1 MENILIVDDNKQTIQ
16 QVDELLSSF
25 GYSSL
30 YTLEPEFLFEIL
42 ESKPVDLILLDVHMP
57 GEDGV
62 SLLKKVKN
70 HSVFSSIPVI
80 MLTGDTD
87 ERLLEKCFEAGAM
100 DFINKPIH
108 DIVLKSRVKSA
119 LSIRDHI
126 LSLRKQGSSLKNA
139 LQIATMGI
147 WEFDCTNRTMK
158 WSSEMYQIFGR
169 SPDEFP
175 SSIEN
180 FLRAVHP
187 EDTKVIQP
195 YIEDLFD
202 NHKVVGQIDF
212 RIIRPDE
219 SVRIVHQQA
228 EILEKEGKPVHIL
241 GITQDIT
248 NQQRSTAL
256 QHAYRRQNQIREE
269 ERERLAR
276 DLHDEVIQIFN
287 MLKLKLNVST
297 KLNCS
302 TQHEQCWV
310 YDNFENCL
318 ELINT
323 GNQTL
328 RQIINDLYPSIL
340 KDLGLGPA
348 LRAHIRDLNQR
359 MNMQIELHVSS
370 GLGSWPSEIE
380 LAVFR
385 ITQEALNNIVKHAET
400 PHAQVVIGQRNNVL
414 WLQVEDQGKGML
426 VEEINLESMPKSLG
440 LFLMKERVSQ
450 LGGKITIHSQIGQ
463 GTSIFLEIPNP
474 SIIGK

>member
-1 MENILIVDDNKQTIQ
+1 MANILIVDDNKQTIQ
-16 QVDELLSSF
+16 QVDELLCSF

-62 SLLKKVKN
+62 SLLKKVKE
-70 HSVFSSIPVI
+70 HPVFRSIPVI

-87 ERLLEKCFEAGAM
+87 ERLLEKCFASGAM

-119 LSIRDHI
+119 LSNRDHI
-126 LSLRKQGSSLKNA
+126 LALRKKSSSLKNV
-139 LQIATMGI
+139 LQIATMGM
-147 WEFDCTNRTMK
+147 WEFDCSNRYMK
-158 WSSEMYQIFGR
+158 WSSEMYQIFDR
-169 SPDEFP
+169 TAESFP
-175 SSIEN
+175 SSIGN
-180 FLRAVHP
+180 FFHVIHP
-187 EDTKVIQP
+187 EDIKIVKP
-195 YIEDLFD
+195 YLHDLFES
-202 NHKVVGQIDF
+202 NKVAGPLDF

-228 EILEKEGKPVHIL
+228 EVLEKEGKPVHIL

-248 NQQRSTAL
+248 DQQRSTAL

-276 DLHDEVIQIFN
+276 DLHDEVIQIFS
-287 MLKLKLNVST
+287 MLNLKINVSA
-297 KLNCS
+297 KSGCS
-302 TQHEQCWV
+302 SESEYCWLR
-310 YDNFENCL
+310 DNFQSCQ
-318 ELINT
+318 ELIHT

-340 KDLGLGPA
+340 KDLGLAPA
-348 LRAHIRDLNQR
+348 LRAHIRDLNER
-359 MNMQIELHVSS
+359 MNLQIELHVSS
-370 GLGSWPSEIE
+370 GLESWPAEIE

-385 ITQEALNNIVKHAET
+385 ITQEALNNVVKHAKT
-400 PHAQVVIGQRNNVL
+400 PHAQVMIGQRENIL
-414 WLQVEDQGKGML
+414 WLQIEDQGQGMFL
-426 VEEINLESMPKSLG
+426 EEMNLKSMPKSLG

-450 LGGKITIHSQIGQ
+450 LGGKITIHSQLGQ
-463 GTSIFLEIPNP
+463 GTSIFLEIPHSP
-474 SIIGK
+474 IERK